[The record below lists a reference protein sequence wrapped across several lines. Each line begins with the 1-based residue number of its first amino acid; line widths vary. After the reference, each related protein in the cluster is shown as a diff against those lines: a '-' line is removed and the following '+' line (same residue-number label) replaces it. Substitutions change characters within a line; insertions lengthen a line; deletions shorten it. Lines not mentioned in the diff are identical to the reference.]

1 MIYIYINA
9 REAAFLRKASPSR
22 SLPESSWRSGWDVF
36 SCLVPPKGVGA
47 SPIDLVE
54 STAADRAAAD
64 VRGWGNTLSQPSAD
78 SSLCGGSLLGAASA
92 IALFL

>member
-1 MIYIYINA
+1 MIYINA

-36 SCLVPPKGVGA
+36 SCLVPPEGVGA

-54 STAADRAAAD
+54 STA
-64 VRGWGNTLSQPSAD
+64 
-78 SSLCGGSLLGAASA
+78 GG
-92 IALFL
+92 